1 MCART
6 NLAVIKAGVYKIP
19 IKLTS
24 YADDG
29 IEGLFDL
36 KLEQSTPGVALRKH
50 QINLKEGAPKAIL
63 LAITDPS
70 IFKNE

>member
-36 KLEQSTPGVALRKH
+36 KLEHSYPGVALRKH
-50 QINLKEGAPKAIL
+50 QINLKEGASKAIV
-63 LAITDPS
+63 LAITDP
-70 IFKNE
+70 

>member
-1 MCART
+1 MCAKT

-36 KLEQSTPGVALRKH
+36 KLGHSTPGVVLRKH
-50 QINLKEGAPKAIL
+50 QINLKDGVPKAIL
-63 LAITDPS
+63 LAITDP
-70 IFKNE
+70 

>member
-6 NLAVIKAGVYKIP
+6 NLAVIKAGVNKIP

-36 KLEQSTPGVALRKH
+36 KLGQSTPGVALRKN
-50 QINLKEGAPKAIL
+50 QISLKEGASKAIL
-63 LAITDPS
+63 LAITDP
-70 IFKNE
+70 